1 MIRLTAPSPVRILNV
16 ETVMRDPAS
25 LPLADKNP
33 RQGDLDA
40 LAQSFRAN
48 GFYGTVIY
56 DQRTD
61 QVLAG
66 NHRVMAAAAAQ
77 MPEIPVT
84 VIESEDDHHAQ
95 AILLADN
102 RLSDLASYDQEKL
115 ATLLTELYDSERG
128 LAGTGYSEAEYLDI
142 LADLGGP
149 VEHDLLTDEDDVPAL
164 SEQTV
169 TRPGDLWSL
178 GPHRVQCGDS
188 TNAAHLARLMGGVQ
202 ARLTVTDPPYNVAYE
217 GKTKDRLK
225 IANDAMTPEEFAVFI
240 KSAMQATASVMPPGA
255 CLYVFYAEVE
265 SVAFHQGLRAG
276 GFKYSQ
282 TLVWVKNAAN
292 MSRQDYNWR
301 HEPALYGWKEG
312 AGHYYGWDFTQTTVI
327 DDSADLSKLSKDEL
341 LSLLRQ
347 TRDASTV
354 IYEKKPVR
362 NDIHPT
368 MKPVALVERLIKN
381 SSQPGWPVLD
391 PFGGSGTTLIA
402 AHKHGR
408 IAYLNE
414 LGPNYVD
421 QIIRRAQAAT
431 GLKAVRQDGVPFD
444 DLEAGRA

>member
-1 MIRLTAPSPVRILNV
+1 MTAQLLNDRAVMEPLDTLTLHPRNPNRADVQEIAESIRTVGWYGVLIAQVSTRYIL
-16 ETVMRDPAS
+16 
-25 LPLADKNP
+25 K
-33 RQGDLDA
+33 
-40 LAQSFRAN
+40 
-48 GFYGTVIY
+48 
-56 DQRTD
+56 
-61 QVLAG
+61 G
-66 NHRVMAAAAAQ
+66 NHSAQ
-77 MPEIPVT
+77 GAREAGLTHVPVFW
-84 VIESEDDHHAQ
+84 VDVDDAT
-95 AILLADN
+95 AYKILLGDN
-102 RLSDLASYDQEKL
+102 EYAAHGVRDREALLALLQEL
-115 ATLLTELYDSERG
+115 HDGGHGLT
-128 LAGTGYSEAEYLDI
+128 GTGFTPATFQ
-142 LADLGGP
+142 DLLQELQGE

-255 CLYVFYAEVE
+255 CIYVFYAEVE
-265 SVAFHQGLRAG
+265 SVAFHGGLRAG

-312 AGHYYGWDFTQTTVI
+312 AGHYYGQDFTQTTVI

-368 MKPVALVERLIKN
+368 MKPTALYCRFLIN

-391 PFGGSGTTLIA
+391 PFGGSGTLLIA

-408 IAYLNE
+408 VAYLNE

-431 GLKAVRQDGVPFD
+431 GLKAVRQDGVAFD
-444 DLEAGRA
+444 DLEPQRT